1 MKRIYLFGRAT
12 RIIFL
17 LSFAFAIWA
26 FIDICIRSSFHYAN
40 LSLLLF
46 VMVVAG
52 FWLIRM
58 YSLGFFLDKKKD
70 TLKIVLRFSRKG
82 TRERALS
89 GVESID
95 VRLNGNIGMTFTI
108 NYKPNYKEEVEY
120 RFYRLALLEKIQY
133 KRIKEQLDK
142 INTSIANG
150 DL

>member
-1 MKRIYLFGRAT
+1 
-12 RIIFL
+12 
-17 LSFAFAIWA
+17 
-26 FIDICIRSSFHYAN
+26 
-40 LSLLLF
+40 
-46 VMVVAG
+46 MVVAG

-95 VRLNGNIGMTFTI
+95 VRLNGNIGMTFII

-120 RFYRLALLEKIQY
+120 RFYRLALLEKIQH
-133 KRIKEQLDK
+133 KRTNAQTHQRTIRQGQH
-142 INTSIANG
+142 G
-150 DL
+150 DSKWGSLTDGPIYH